1 MPHSPPQLFLVDGY
15 GLIYRAFYAMM
26 ARPLR
31 TSKGENTSAA
41 LGVANFL
48 VRLREKYRPDH
59 LAWINDAGDSFRTEV
74 YPEYK
79 STRTKLDEELQVDF
93 NRSVERIGQLLK
105 AFRIPMVSLNG
116 YEADD
121 VIGTLAD
128 RAVERGLHA
137 VIVSGDKD
145 FYQLIRPGISI
156 LNPGRGGSAQ
166 VDEQWI
172 DLSNATERL
181 GVTPAQVVDYLALV
195 GDSSDNVPG
204 VKGIGDKGAVA
215 LLTEYHDLDTLLA
228 RAADVKAKRSR
239 EALLSQ
245 SEQALLSRRL
255 VTIRRD
261 VPIEVDFAE
270 LQEREP
276 DREAL
281 GRVLA
286 ELEFFALASRLGLQ
300 NAGQPILPV
309 SGVGPAVPAIAAPS
323 AATAPVVVS
332 NPADLPAL
340 MTKLRAARLVALDTV
355 SSGGD
360 PRDSRLVGLAIA
372 AGEPETWYLPFGHRS
387 SAGLMETEPVQNLP
401 PLSDPVMAPLRALL
415 EDPAVPK
422 AGHDTKDD
430 LQTLRQE
437 GVSLAGLVY
446 DSMLA
451 SFVLDPGRRSHGL
464 ETLSLEHLGRPLKG
478 FADLIGKGKSQIPF
492 EEVGLADAAAWG
504 AAGSTTVLAL
514 EQLFAEPLKSQALEP
529 LLENIELP
537 LVRVLA
543 DMEWTGVAVDPAV
556 FTQLSRQL
564 TIDLRSLESRI
575 AQASGTDLNLNS
587 PRQLAQLL
595 FDKLQLPI
603 LKKTKTGPSTD
614 ADVLEQ
620 LAEMGHEVPRLIME
634 YRELE
639 KLRSTYV
646 DVLPQRVN
654 LRTGRIHTRY
664 NQAGAA
670 TGRLSSSEPNLQN
683 IPVRTAR
690 GEEIRRGFVPAPG
703 WQFLVADYSQVEL
716 RLIAH
721 LAEDAAF
728 IQAFQ
733 QGGDIHRQTA
743 AIIFDVPVDQVS
755 AEMRARAKT
764 INFATIYG
772 QGPFALARQLGITQ
786 DEAKAFIAQYF
797 TRFAGV
803 RAYLDRMV
811 QLARERGY
819 VETIF
824 GRRRYIP
831 EIRDRSFNIRSF
843 GERTAANSPVQG
855 SAADLIKI
863 AMRRIHDALAAEKLE
878 SRMLLQVHDELVF
891 ETPPGET
898 VRLADL
904 VRHHMTTAVSLRVP
918 LVVDIGIGP
927 NWLDAKH

>member
-48 VRLREKYRPDH
+48 VRLREKYRPDY
-59 LAWINDAGDSFRTEV
+59 LTWINDAGDSFRTEV

-79 STRTKLDEELQVDF
+79 STRTKLDDELQIDF
-93 NRSVERIGQLLK
+93 NRAVERIGQLLE
-105 AFRIPMVSLNG
+105 AFRIPLVTIDG

-128 RAVERGLHA
+128 QAVERGLHA
-137 VIVSGDKD
+137 VIVSADKD
-145 FYQLIRPGISI
+145 FYQLIKPGVSI

-166 VDEQWI
+166 VEEQWI

-181 GVTPAQVVDYLALV
+181 GVTPTQVVDYLSLV
-195 GDSSDNVPG
+195 GDSSDNIPG
-204 VKGIGDKGAVA
+204 VKGIGEKGAVA
-215 LLTEYHDLDTLLA
+215 LLAEYHDLDTLLA
-228 RAADVKAKRSR
+228 RASEVKAKRSR
-239 EALLSQ
+239 EALLA
-245 SEQALLSRRL
+245 QADAARLSRRL

-261 VPIEVDFAE
+261 VPLEVDFE
-270 LQEREP
+270 HFEEREP

-286 ELEFFALASRLGLQ
+286 DLEFFALASRLGLQ
-300 NAGQPILPV
+300 NASQPILPV
-309 SGVGPAVPAIAAPS
+309 SVVPGVAAPP
-323 AATAPVVVS
+323 APPPTATAIILS
-332 NPADLPAL
+332 DPAEIPAL
-340 MTKLRAARLVALDTV
+340 VARLGSARLVAIDTV
-355 SSGGD
+355 SSGSD
-360 PRDSRLVGLAIA
+360 PRDSRLVSMSIA
-372 AGEPETWYLPFGHRS
+372 ASEQEMWYLPFGHRS
-387 SAGLMETEPVQNLP
+387 SAGLMETAAVQNLP
-401 PLSDPVMAPLRALL
+401 SLSDPVMEPLRTLL
-415 EDPAVPK
+415 QNPAVPK
-422 AGHDTKDD
+422 AGHDIKED

-437 GVSLAGLVY
+437 GVNLAGVVY

-451 SFVLDPGRRSHGL
+451 SFVLDPGRRSHSL

-478 FADLIGKGKSQIPF
+478 FVDLVGKGKTQVPF
-492 EEVGLADAAAWG
+492 AEVGLADAAAWCC
-504 AAGSTTVLAL
+504 AGGTTVLAL
-514 EQLFAEPLKSQALEP
+514 ERLFAEPLKTQALEP
-529 LLENIELP
+529 LLQDIELP
-537 LVRVLA
+537 LVKVLA
-543 DMEWTGVAVDPAV
+543 DMEWTGIAVDPAV

-564 TIDLRSLESRI
+564 TTDLRSLEARI

-620 LAEMGHEVPRLIME
+620 LADMGHEVPRLILE

-646 DVLPQRVN
+646 DVLPQRIN
-654 LRTGRIHTRY
+654 PRTGRIHTRY

-690 GEEIRRGFVPAPG
+690 GEEIRRGFVPAAG

-721 LAEDAAF
+721 LSEDAAF

-743 AIIFDVPVDQVS
+743 AIIFDVPVDQVTPD
-755 AEMRARAKT
+755 MRARAKT

-772 QGPFALARQLGITQ
+772 QGPFALARQLGIAQ

-811 QLARERGY
+811 QVARERGY

-843 GERTAANSPVQG
+843 GERTATNSPVQG

-863 AMRRIHDALAAEKLE
+863 AMRRIHDALETEGLE

-898 VRLADL
+898 ARLADL
-904 VRHHMTTAVSLRVP
+904 VRHHMITAVSLRVP
-918 LVVDIGIGP
+918 LVVDIGTGP

>member
-1 MPHSPPQLFLVDGY
+1 MAHTPPQLFLVDGY

-48 VRLREKYRPDH
+48 VRLREKYRPDY

-93 NRSVERIGQLLK
+93 NRSVERITQLLK
-105 AFRIPMVSLNG
+105 AFQIPMVSVDG

-128 RAVERGLHA
+128 RAVESGFHA
-137 VIVSGDKD
+137 VIVSADKD
-145 FYQLIRPGISI
+145 FYQLIRPGVSI

-166 VDEQWI
+166 VEEQWI
-172 DLSNATERL
+172 DLSNATDRL

-195 GDSSDNVPG
+195 GDSSDNIPG

-228 RAADVKAKRSR
+228 RASEVKAKRSR

-245 SEQALLSRRL
+245 PEQALLSRRL

-261 VPIEVDFAE
+261 VPIEVDLE
-270 LQEREP
+270 KLREQEP
-276 DREAL
+276 DREEL

-300 NAGQPILPV
+300 NASQPILPV
-309 SGVGPAVPAIAAPS
+309 SVVPGAPVIPAPALPS
-323 AATAPVVVS
+323 AAVTVAD
-332 NPADLPAL
+332 PAELPAL
-340 MTKLRAARLVALDTV
+340 IARLRAAPLIAFDTV

-360 PRDSRLVGLAIA
+360 PRDSRLVGLALA
-372 AGEPETWYLPFGHRS
+372 AGQETWYLPFGHRT
-387 SAGLMETEPVQNLP
+387 SAGLMETEPVRNLP
-401 PLSDPVMAPLRALL
+401 RFSDPLMQPLKDLL

-422 AGHDTKDD
+422 AGHDVKED

-437 GVSLAGLVY
+437 GVNLAGVVY
-446 DSMLA
+446 DSMLS
-451 SFVLDPGRRSHGL
+451 SFVLDPGRRSHML
-464 ETLSLEHLGRPLKG
+464 ETLSLEHLGRPLRG
-478 FADLIGKGKSQIPF
+478 FVDLVGKGKTQVPF
-492 EEVGLADAAAWG
+492 EEVGLADAAAWSG
-504 AAGSTTVLAL
+504 AGGTTVLAL
-514 EQLFAEPLKSQALEP
+514 EQLFAEGLKSQALEP
-529 LLENIELP
+529 LLHDIELP

-543 DMEWTGVAVDPAV
+543 DMEWAGVSVDPAV
-556 FTQLSRQL
+556 FAQLSRQL

-575 AQASGTDLNLNS
+575 AQASDTDLNLNS

-620 LAEMGHEVPRLIME
+620 LADMGHEVPRLIME

-654 LRTGRIHTRY
+654 PRTGRIHTRY

-683 IPVRTAR
+683 IPIRTAR

-703 WQFLVADYSQVEL
+703 WQFLVADYSQIEL

-743 AIIFDVPVDQVS
+743 AIIFDVPVEQVTG
-755 AEMRARAKT
+755 EMRGRAKT

-831 EIRDRSFNIRSF
+831 EIRDKSFNIRSF

-863 AMRRIHDALAAEKLE
+863 AMRRIHDALKAEGLQA
-878 SRMLLQVHDELVF
+878 RMLLQVHDELVF
-891 ETPPGET
+891 ETPPEEA
-898 VRLADL
+898 VRLAEL
-904 VRHHMTTAVSLRVP
+904 VRHHMTTAVTLRVP
-918 LVVDIGIGP
+918 LVVDIGTGP